1 MKMKMKARLPILLK
15 KKKKKKQHPKVETT
29 STQESLSESDEGA
42 SSHSVEMMDDKESS
56 SSFIGPDGTSLP
68 RFSKEVEGSALA
80 MFARVSSTIGKTL
93 TDEEFGSTRNTNSLY
108 HPGSEPRESQIV
120 HPVVCKRDI
129 FVRTVTPSKRKGFKK
144 KSLYHP
150 PTHFNEVKLNQ
161 DNENDQYSVFS
172 ALKKKETLEDHKRS
186 KSDYYLPPSYSIS
199 SSMIFRKN
207 NRLKIETG
215 RIASDEPRM
224 MRTNPDRLH
233 NAPPEQHNGRV
244 AKECGRPPRF
254 TGVSV
259 SPSSTISSLS
269 MCTDLETP
277 RNALKPPTPKSR
289 LQSPTQLEDIQEFG
303 GIITTSEENDTSEQ
317 DYTEI

>member
-1 MKMKMKARLPILLK
+1 MKMKAMLPIRLK
-15 KKKKKKQHPKVETT
+15 KKKKSHPKVETT
-29 STQESLSESDEGA
+29 ATQESLSESDEGA
-42 SSHSVEMMDDKESS
+42 SSHSLEMRDDKESS
-56 SSFIGPDGTSLP
+56 SSFIGPDGTSIS

-93 TDEEFGSTRNTNSLY
+93 TDEEFGSTRHTNVLY
-108 HPGSEPRESQIV
+108 HPGSEPRESQVV

-129 FVRTVTPSKRKGFKK
+129 FVRTVTPSRRMGFKK

-150 PTHFNEVKLNQ
+150 PTTRVNEVNLTKN
-161 DNENDQYSVFS
+161 NGNGQYLSFP
-172 ALKKKETLEDHKRS
+172 ALKKQEILEDRTQS
-186 KSDYYLPPSYSIS
+186 KSDYDFAPSYSIS

-215 RIASDEPRM
+215 RLASDEPRM

-233 NAPPEQHNGRV
+233 NAPPEQHGGRV
-244 AKECGRPPRF
+244 AKEYGRPPRF
-254 TGVSV
+254 MGVNV
-259 SPSSTISSLS
+259 SPSSTVSSLS

-277 RNALKPPTPKSR
+277 RNSLKSPAPKSR
-289 LQSPTQLEDIQEFG
+289 LQSPTPLENIQEFG
-303 GIITTSEENDTSEQ
+303 GIFTSEGSDTSEQ